1 MGGRLFFF
9 QFNVSFIEK
18 SSENLRTCLYI
29 IQTYI
34 LLDPPVYLER
44 HGKAI
49 VTCCMYLLSDM
60 RPEGIIMVL
69 KLFELFL
76 KTMPDCGIELL
87 RSSLSE
93 IFM

>member
-1 MGGRLFFF
+1 M
-9 QFNVSFIEK
+9 NVTIDDLLIHFAEQ

-49 VTCCMYLLSDM
+49 VTCCMNLLSDM
-60 RPEGIIMVL
+60 RPEGIVMVM

-76 KTMPDCGIELL
+76 KTVPDYGIELL
-87 RSSLSE
+87 RSSLAE
-93 IFM
+93 IFT